1 MTFDWKTFES
11 IDTHESLS
19 DSHEQENKLPM
30 KRVSETVVTILNYK
44 ESKIFYIRINQNILI
59 YRICDDGVVVLWKLD
74 ATLPASNNN
83 LSLRLL
89 SPDFVEN
96 IRDAFVDTICQEC
109 NWEKQKLDIH
119 FNMQSKNSIE
129 LLPDQLAFW

>member
-44 ESKIFYIRINQNILI
+44 DSKISYIRVDGNILI

-74 ATLPASNNN
+74 ASLPISKNN

-96 IRDAFVDTICQEC
+96 MRDTFADTICQEC
-109 NWEKQKLDIH
+109 NWDKQKLDIH
-119 FNMQSKNSIE
+119 FNIQPKDSTEI
-129 LLPDQLAFW
+129 LPAELAFW